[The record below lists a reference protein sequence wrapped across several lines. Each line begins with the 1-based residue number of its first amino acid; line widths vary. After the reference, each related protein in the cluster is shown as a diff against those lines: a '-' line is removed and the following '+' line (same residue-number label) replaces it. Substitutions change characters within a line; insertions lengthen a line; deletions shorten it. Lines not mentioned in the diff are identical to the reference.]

1 MSTVVTC
8 HTFFVMTVIRS
19 DDDKELAIVRYTNEF
34 EGIST
39 LLQRIEVTGKW
50 RMYST
55 ISSSARKFTVEHA
68 CVQQLSMGSRV
79 TL

>member
-1 MSTVVTC
+1 MSTVVTY

-19 DDDKELAIVRYTNEF
+19 DDKELAIVRYTNEF
-34 EGIST
+34 EGTST

-50 RMYST
+50 KMYST
-55 ISSSARKFTVEHA
+55 ISSSAGKFTVEHA